1 MRKGINKMAKII
13 YYLAI
18 VALIVTISGIGWAFW
33 INFAEGALAIV
44 LGWISA
50 WLLLAL
56 GTAIEEYHK

>member
-1 MRKGINKMAKII
+1 MANVL

-18 VALIVTISGIGWAFW
+18 GALLVTIGGIGWSIW
-33 INFAEGALAIV
+33 INFVQGSLVIV

>member
-1 MRKGINKMAKII
+1 MANVL

-18 VALIVTISGIGWAFW
+18 GAMVVTIGGIGWAIW
-33 INFAEGALAIV
+33 INFVQGAVIMV
-44 LGWISA
+44 IGYISA

>member
-1 MRKGINKMAKII
+1 MANVL

-18 VALIVTISGIGWAFW
+18 GALLITIGGIGWAFW
-33 INFAEGALAIV
+33 INFEQGALVII

-56 GTAIEEYHK
+56 GTTIEEYHK

>member
-1 MRKGINKMAKII
+1 MANLL

-18 VALIVTISGIGWAFW
+18 VAMIVTVAGIGWAIW
-33 INFAEGALAIV
+33 INFVQGALAIV
-44 LGWISA
+44 LGWLSA